1 MMIKNILKKLNN
13 LEIKTLQVLNNNDEF
28 SSILLNSKLK
38 DIEVMRALQWM
49 QNKKLIELHEKKNQ
63 IIQLGENGNK
73 YLKQKL
79 PERVLAEFLKE
90 NSTTIKDLDNT
101 GLNKDEINVA
111 IGILKKKAAIEFDHG
126 NIILTS
132 NGKKLV
138 DTTML
143 EENLLNIL
151 VKDKVFDELKDEEKY
166 ALENL
171 KKRKGLIE
179 VIDKKIITVTLTPL
193 GKEAKK
199 NLKNLDLID
208 ILTPNMLNYKT
219 WKQKEFRA
227 YDVTTNVPSIYGGKK
242 HFVNQAIKHIKKI
255 WLEMGFV
262 EMEGQLLQTSFWDLD
277 ALFVPQDHPARTM
290 QDTFFI
296 KDPKKG
302 KLPKELIQVFQLH

>member
-111 IGILKKKAAIEFDHG
+111 IGILDG
-126 NIILTS
+126 VVN
-132 NGKKLV
+132 N
-138 DTTML
+138 
-143 EENLLNIL
+143 
-151 VKDKVFDELKDEEKY
+151 
-166 ALENL
+166 AL
-171 KKRKGLIE
+171 
-179 VIDKKIITVTLTPL
+179 
-193 GKEAKK
+193 
-199 NLKNLDLID
+199 
-208 ILTPNMLNYKT
+208 
-219 WKQKEFRA
+219 
-227 YDVTTNVPSIYGGKK
+227 
-242 HFVNQAIKHIKKI
+242 
-255 WLEMGFV
+255 
-262 EMEGQLLQTSFWDLD
+262 
-277 ALFVPQDHPARTM
+277 
-290 QDTFFI
+290 
-296 KDPKKG
+296 
-302 KLPKELIQVFQLH
+302 